1 MKSRYVRQFTSTGI
15 VLSLSL
21 LVASD
26 GNESAFIVGALALT
40 QVAWLVAY
48 RRGGDPF
55 IDRGRLRRFLFSPI
69 WPFAVLVFVL
79 MVRQM
84 LQLAPS

>member
-48 RRGGDPF
+48 RRGGHPF